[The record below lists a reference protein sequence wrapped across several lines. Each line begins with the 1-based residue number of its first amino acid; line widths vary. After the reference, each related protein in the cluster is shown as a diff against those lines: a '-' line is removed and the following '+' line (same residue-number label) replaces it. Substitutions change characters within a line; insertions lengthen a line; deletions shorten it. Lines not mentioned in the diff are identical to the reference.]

1 MATLSTE
8 QKIGLISLVLVISGV
23 VIADNMEQSY
33 YCEPEDNVKECLR
46 LSSSGITCYY
56 LAAEDLTKGDRC
68 TNGRWESLEP
78 FVKPVESD
86 DQQPTGEV
94 VKVSANAKEWICQTD
109 NGFVDPYT
117 YCTSGKFE
125 GYLGEFI

>member
-1 MATLSTE
+1 MKTLSTE
-8 QKIGLISLVLVISGV
+8 QKIGLVSLALIITGAVIV
-23 VIADNMEQSY
+23 ENMQDSY

-56 LAAEDLTKGDRC
+56 LAADDLTKGDRC

-78 FVKPVESD
+78 FVVSV
-86 DQQPTGEV
+86 DQQIPTGES
-94 VKVSANAKEWICQTD
+94 VKVSANNKEWNCKTD
-109 NGFVDPYT
+109 NGFVGPYT
-117 YCTSGKFE
+117 YCTSGTFE